1 MAGKRPSLADSMRQA
16 VQPDSMPT
24 LAPSEK
30 PRFHAA
36 TRIGKKKITVTVE
49 PATHKRL
56 KALAVEREVTIE
68 SMLAKAV
75 EDLIRDA

>member
-1 MAGKRPSLADSMRQA
+1 MREA
-16 VQPDSMPT
+16 VQPDPT
-24 LAPSEK
+24 PPPPPIEA

-36 TRIGKKKITVTVE
+36 TRVGKKKITVTVE

-68 SMLAKAV
+68 SLLGKAV
-75 EDLIRDA
+75 EELIRDA